1 MIGPKEPEATDSAEN
16 EVLQSKIFDHLGLV
30 AGMYEELEIGDRIDE
45 QVAQDFQ
52 ERNVSI
58 GQAVKALILTGL
70 GFVQQRLYLTAQFF
84 EKMPTDRLI
93 GEEVRPEHLNDDVLG
108 RALDDLYDYG
118 VTELFRDLAA
128 HAAQKLGLSSRFAH
142 LDATSFSFEG
152 DYDPETGPAES
163 SEDGVIRIQQGYSR
177 DNRPDLNQVVLD
189 MIVERKAGL
198 PVLMEPLS
206 GNVNDSGSFPELIER
221 HVDHL
226 QNVHGFDYVVADSS
240 LYSADHVE
248 ELTESG
254 VKFVTRVPETISEAK
269 MLILETE
276 VESMDSL
283 TEGYRGEEHRSE
295 YGGIEQ
301 RWLLVYSEE
310 AEEQARESARDQV
323 QKEHEEEAKAFSE
336 LKDREFACRE
346 DAEQALEDFEAD
358 LKASEFTEKQV
369 QRAPR
374 YTLEESSSPG
384 GEGNRLKETGEVEWL
399 INGTLVPSEAR
410 KAQLLKRRSLFILAT
425 NELNEETL
433 PTEEILRGYKGQVRV
448 ERGFRFLKEPWFMAS
463 SIYLQDEKRIMALLM
478 VMTLCL
484 LVYSALEW
492 RIREGLQDS
501 GLAFPDQKGNPTQR
515 PTARW
520 VFQAFHGIHLLL
532 DGDREVVLNMKE
544 RHNRIVTVLGHRY
557 EKLYASRPP

>member
-1 MIGPKEPEATDSAEN
+1 MVNPKKPQVSNSFES

-30 AGMYEELEIGDRIDE
+30 AGMFEELEIGDRIDK
-45 QVAQDFQ
+45 QIAQDFG
-52 ERNVSI
+52 ERNVSV
-58 GQAVKALILTGL
+58 GQAVKALVLTGL

-128 HAAQKLGLSSRFAH
+128 HAAGKLGLGSRFAH

-152 DYDPETGPAES
+152 EYDTETGSTES
-163 SEDGVIRIQQGYSR
+163 SEDEVISVQQGYSR

-198 PVLMEPLS
+198 PVLMKPLS
-206 GNVNDSGSFPELIER
+206 GNVSDPGSFPELIDR
-221 HVDHL
+221 HVEHL
-226 QNVHGFDYVVADSS
+226 QNAHGFDYVVADSS
-240 LYSADHVE
+240 LYSATHVE
-248 ELTESG
+248 KLTESG
-254 VKFVTRVPETISEAK
+254 VKFVTRVPETIGEAK
-269 MLILETE
+269 TRIQEAEIELME
-276 VESMDSL
+276 SL
-283 TEGYRGEEHRSE
+283 TEGYRAEECRSE
-295 YGGIEQ
+295 YGDTEQ
-301 RWLLVYSEE
+301 RWLVVYSEE
-310 AEEQARESARDQV
+310 AEKRARESVEDQV
-323 QKEHEEEAKAFSE
+323 QRQHEKEKKAFSE
-336 LKDREFACRE
+336 LTDREFACRE
-346 DAEQALEDFEAD
+346 DAEQALEKFEAD
-358 LKASEFTEKQV
+358 LEASEFERKQV

-384 GEGNRLKETGEVEWL
+384 GEDNRLEKTGEVEWHVR
-399 INGTLVPSEAR
+399 GTLVPSEAR
-410 KAQLLKRRSLFILAT
+410 KAELLKKKSLFILAT
-425 NELNEETL
+425 NELDGETL
-433 PTEEILRGYKGQVRV
+433 PAEEMLRGYKGQVRV

-492 RIREGLQDS
+492 RIRKGLQAQD
-501 GLAFPDQKGNPTQR
+501 LAFPDQKGNPTQR

-532 DGDREVVLNMKE
+532 DRSREVVLNMEE
-544 RHNRIVTVLGHRY
+544 RHKRIVTVLGHRY